1 MAAANTVFAYEGTD
15 RSGKKTKGEI
25 TSSNANIAKAELRKQ
40 GISTTKIKKKGGG
53 LGALLNAG
61 QKVSAGDIALFTRQL
76 ATMMKAGVPLVQS
89 FEIVADG
96 IDNPAMK
103 DLILKI
109 RDDVSSGNSFAAAIK
124 NHREHF
130 DDLFCNLI
138 DAGEQSG
145 SLETMLDRLATYKE
159 KTEALKAKIKS
170 AMNYP
175 IAVLVVAGVV
185 SGILLVKV
193 VPQFEEI
200 FAGFGAELPE
210 FTQLVVGMSQ
220 FMQAYWFMIVAV
232 IAGVYF
238 TYKEIHKRSKAV
250 RDGQERMMLKMP
262 ILGDILDKSCI
273 ARFART
279 LSTTFAAGVPLV
291 DALESVSGAAGNVVY
306 LEAILKVKDDVSSG
320 IQLNYSMKQTE
331 VFPNMLIQMVS
342 IGEESGA
349 LDGMLDKAA
358 TYYEEMVDNAVDGLT
373 SLMEPIIMSFLG
385 VVIGGL
391 IIAMYL
397 PIFGMGD
404 AIGGSGGH

>member
-1 MAAANTVFAYEGTD
+1 MAAANSVFAYEGTD
-15 RSGKKTKGEI
+15 KSGRKTKGEI
-25 TSSNANIAKAELRKQ
+25 SSSNANVAKAELRKQ
-40 GISTTKIKKKGGG
+40 GINATKVTKKGGG
-53 LGALLNAG
+53 FSLASLGA
-61 QKVSAGDIALFTRQL
+61 KITPGDIALFTRQL

-96 IDNPAMK
+96 MDNPMMK

-109 RDDVSSGNSFAAAIK
+109 KDEVSSGNSFAHAV
-124 NHREHF
+124 NTQPEYF
-130 DDLFCNLI
+130 DELFCNLV

-159 KTEALKAKIKS
+159 KSEALKAKIKS

-175 IAVLVVAGVV
+175 IAVLVVAGAV
-185 SGILLVKV
+185 SGILLIKV

-210 FTQLVVGMSQ
+210 FTQLVVDMSNW
-220 FMQAYWFMIVAV
+220 MQAWWFIIVAV
-232 IAGVYF
+232 IAAMWF
-238 TYKEIHKRSKAV
+238 AHKEAHKRFQGV
-250 RDGQERMMLKMP
+250 RDAQERLALKLP
-262 ILGDILDKSCI
+262 IIGDILDKSCV

-291 DALESVSGAAGNVVY
+291 DALESVAGAAGNVVY
-306 LEAILKVKDDVSSG
+306 LEAINRIKDDVSSG
-320 IQLNYSMKQTE
+320 IQLNTSMKAQE
-331 VFPNMLIQMVS
+331 VFPNMVIQMVA
-342 IGEESGA
+342 IGEEAGA

-358 TYYEEMVDNAVDGLT
+358 TYYEEMVDNAVEGLT
-373 SLMEPIIMSFLG
+373 SLMEPMIMAFLG

-404 AIGGSGGH
+404 AIGGGGGH

>member
-1 MAAANTVFAYEGTD
+1 MAAATQTFAWEGTD
-15 RSGKKTKGEI
+15 RSGKKRNGEI
-25 TSSNANIAKAELRKQ
+25 PATNANLAKAELRKQ
-40 GISTTKIKKKGGG
+40 GINATKVKKKGGG
-53 LGALLNAG
+53 FSLSGLGS
-61 QKVSAGDIALFTRQL
+61 KISPMDIALFTRQL

-96 IDNPAMK
+96 MDNPAMK

-109 RDDVSSGNSFAAAIK
+109 KEEVESGNSFAAAIK
-124 NHREHF
+124 TEPDYF
-130 DDLFCNLI
+130 DDLFCNLVE
-138 DAGEQSG
+138 AGEQSG
-145 SLETMLDRLATYKE
+145 ALETMLDRLATYKE
-159 KTEALKAKIKS
+159 KSEALKAKIKS

-175 IAVLVVAGVV
+175 IAVLVVASVV
-185 SGILLVKV
+185 SGILLIKV

-200 FAGFGAELPE
+200 FKGFGAELPE
-210 FTQLVVGMSQ
+210 FTQMVVDMSRWMTEWWLLIVVGLG
-220 FMQAYWFMIVAV
+220 AV
-232 IAGVYF
+232 FFA
-238 TYKEIHKRSKAV
+238 YKEAHKRSVPIQDA
-250 RDGQERMMLKMP
+250 QERAMLKIP

-291 DALESVSGAAGNVVY
+291 DALDSVSGAAGNIIY
-306 LEAILKVKDDVSSG
+306 KEAILQIKEDVSSG
-320 IQLNYSMKQTE
+320 IQLNTSMRQQN
-331 VFPNMLIQMVS
+331 VFPNMVIQMVA

-358 TYYEEMVDNAVDGLT
+358 TYYKEMVDNLVDGLT

-397 PIFGMGD
+397 PIFSMGE
-404 AIGGSGGH
+404 AVGGSGH

>member
-1 MAAANTVFAYEGTD
+1 MAAANTVFAYIGTD
-15 RSGKKTKGEI
+15 KSGRKTKGEI
-25 TSSNANIAKAELRKQ
+25 TSSNANVAKAELRKQ
-40 GISTTKIKKKGGG
+40 GINATKVSKKGGG
-53 LGALLNAG
+53 LSALLNAG
-61 QKVSAGDIALFTRQL
+61 QKVGASDIALFTRQL

-109 RDDVSSGNSFAAAIK
+109 RDDVSSGNSFAAAVK
-124 NHREHF
+124 VHTEHF
-130 DDLFCNLI
+130 DELFCNLI

-175 IAVLVVAGVV
+175 VAVLVVASVV

-210 FTQLVVGMSQ
+210 FTQMVVDMSR
-220 FMQAYWFMIVAV
+220 FMTAWWYMIVAA
-232 IAGVYF
+232 IAGF
-238 TYKEIHKRSKAV
+238 IFAYKAMLKRSKKMQ
-250 RDGQERMMLKMP
+250 DGQERLMLKMP

-306 LEAILKVKDDVSSG
+306 LEAILKIKDDVSSG
-320 IQLNYSMKQTE
+320 IQLNYSMKQQN

-373 SLMEPIIMSFLG
+373 SLMEPLIMSFLG

-397 PIFGMGD
+397 PIFSMGD
-404 AIGGSGGH
+404 AIGGSH

>member
-1 MAAANTVFAYEGTD
+1 MAAANQVFTYEGTD
-15 RSGKKTKGEI
+15 RSGNKTKGEI
-25 TSSNANIAKAELRKQ
+25 TSSNANIAKAELRKK
-40 GISTTKIKKKGGG
+40 GINPT
-53 LGALLNAG
+53 
-61 QKVSAGDIALFTRQL
+61 KVSKKSGFSLKGMGAKVTPGDIALFTRQM

-96 IDNPAMK
+96 LDNPAVK
-103 DLILKI
+103 DMILKI
-109 RDDVSSGNSFAAAIK
+109 KDGVASGNSFTEAV
-124 NHREHF
+124 RSQPEYF
-130 DDLFCNLI
+130 DDLYCNLI

-145 SLETMLDRLATYKE
+145 ALETMLERLATYKE
-159 KTEALKAKIKS
+159 KSEALKGKIKS

-210 FTQLVVGMSQ
+210 FTQMVVNMSN
-220 FMQAYWFMIVAV
+220 FMQDWWLPIILA
-232 IAGVYF
+232 IAAFIF
-238 TYKEIHKRSKAV
+238 TYKQIHAKSKAV
-250 RDGQERMMLKMP
+250 RDAQERLMLKLP

-291 DALESVSGAAGNVVY
+291 DALDTVSGAAGNIVY
-306 LEAILKVKDDVSSG
+306 YEAIKKIKEDVSSG
-320 IQLNYSMKQTE
+320 IQLNYSMKQQG
-331 VFPNMLIQMVS
+331 VFPNMIIQMTA
-342 IGEESGA
+342 IGEEAGS

-373 SLMEPIIMSFLG
+373 SLMEPIIMSILG

-404 AIGGSGGH
+404 AIGAGG

>member
-1 MAAANTVFAYEGTD
+1 MAAANTLFAYEGTD
-15 RSGKKTKGEI
+15 KSGKKTKGEI
-25 TSSNANIAKAELRKQ
+25 KSSSAKIAKTELRKQ
-40 GISTTKIKKKGGG
+40 GINATKVSKKGAG
-53 LGALLNAG
+53 LAALLNAG
-61 QKVSAGDIALFTRQL
+61 QKVGAADISLFTRQL

-103 DLILKI
+103 ELILKI
-109 RDDVSSGNSFAAAIK
+109 RDDVSAGNSFAAAIK
-124 NHREHF
+124 VHKEHF

-185 SGILLVKV
+185 SGILLIKV

-210 FTQLVVGMSQ
+210 FTQMVVDMSR
-220 FMQAYWFMIVAV
+220 FMTAWWYLIVGA
-232 IAGVYF
+232 IAGF
-238 TYKEIHKRSKAV
+238 IFAYKAAHKRSKAL
-250 RDGQERMMLKMP
+250 RDGQERFMLKMP

-320 IQLNYSMKQTE
+320 IQLNHSMKQTN

-358 TYYEEMVDNAVDGLT
+358 TYYEEMVDNSVDGLT

-397 PIFGMGD
+397 PIFSMGD
-404 AIGGSGGH
+404 AIGGSH

>member
-1 MAAANTVFAYEGTD
+1 MAAASTVFAWEGTD

-25 TSSNANIAKAELRKQ
+25 TSSNANIAKTELRKQ
-40 GISTTKIKKKGGG
+40 GISPTRVSKKSGG
-53 LGALLNAG
+53 LSALFNVG
-61 QKVSAGDIALFTRQL
+61 QKISPADTALFTRQL

-103 DLILKI
+103 ELIIRI
-109 RDDVSSGNSFAAAIK
+109 RDDVSAGNSFAHAIQA
-124 NHREHF
+124 NPEHF
-130 DDLFCNLI
+130 NDLYCNLI

-145 SLETMLDRLATYKE
+145 ALETMLERLATYME
-159 KTEALKAKIKS
+159 KSEALKAKIKS
-170 AMNYP
+170 ALSYP
-175 IAVLVVAGVV
+175 ISVLVVAGVV
-185 SGILLVKV
+185 SAILLIKV
-193 VPQFEEI
+193 VPQFEET

-210 FTQLVVGMSQ
+210 FTQLVVNMSRW
-220 FMQAYWFMIVAV
+220 MQEWWLAVAAAIAIVLF
-232 IAGVYF
+232 IR
-238 TYKEIHKRSKAV
+238 KETLKRSKAA
-250 RDGQERMMLKMP
+250 RDAQERFMLKMP
-262 ILGDILDKSCI
+262 IIGNILDKSCV
-273 ARFART
+273 ARFTRT

-306 LEAILKVKDDVSSG
+306 YNAIKKVKDDVSSG

-331 VFPNMLIQMVS
+331 VFPNMVIQMVS

-358 TYYEEMVDNAVDGLT
+358 TYYEDMVDNAVDGLT

-397 PIFGMGD
+397 PIFSMGD
-404 AIGGSGGH
+404 AIGGH

>member
-1 MAAANTVFAYEGTD
+1 MAAASQTFAWEGTD
-15 RSGKKTKGEI
+15 KAGRKSKGEI
-25 TSSNANIAKAELRKQ
+25 TSTNINVAKAELRKQ
-40 GISTTKIKKKGGG
+40 GINPKKVKKKSSG
-53 LGALLNAG
+53 LAFLTAG
-61 QKVSAGDIALFTRQL
+61 KKITPQDISLFTRQL

-96 IDNPAMK
+96 VDNATMK
-103 DLILKI
+103 KLILKI
-109 RDDVSSGNSFAAAIK
+109 RDDISAGNTFASALT
-124 NHREHF
+124 HHPDQF

-185 SGILLVKV
+185 SGILLIKV

-210 FTQLVVGMSQ
+210 FTQLVVGMSEWMQ
-220 FMQAYWFMIVAV
+220 EWWFIIIISIAGFIIGYKQAY
-232 IAGVYF
+232 
-238 TYKEIHKRSKAV
+238 KKSKAV
-250 RDGQERMMLKMP
+250 RDTQDRLALKMP
-262 ILGDILDKSCI
+262 IIGDILDKSAV

-279 LSTTFAAGVPLV
+279 LSTTFSAGVPLV

-306 LEAILKVKDDVSSG
+306 YDAIQKIKLDVSSG
-320 IQLNYSMKQTE
+320 VQLNYSMKQTD
-331 VFPNMLIQMVS
+331 VFPNMVIQMVA

-349 LDGMLDKAA
+349 LDDMLDKAA
-358 TYYEEMVDNAVDGLT
+358 TYYEEQVDASVDGLT
-373 SLMEPIIMSFLG
+373 SLMEPLIMSFLG

-397 PIFGMGD
+397 PIFQMGQVV
-404 AIGGSGGH
+404 GG